1 MNYTEPIRDSKELK
15 KFIEF
20 YKKGK
25 PDMRNYC
32 LIVTG
37 LNTALRIS
45 DILDL
50 RWADVYDFDRKKIK
64 EHIVIH
70 EFKTGKGQTIA
81 VNKNLSIGLNLFIK
95 DFEKLDEDDY
105 IFESKKSQGQPISR
119 VQAYRIIKYAA
130 QETLTDSSRISCHSL
145 RKTFGYF
152 AYKNGASPA
161 LLMSIYNHSSFEV
174 TKRYLGIN
182 QDEKDSIYL
191 SVKF

>member
-1 MNYTEPIRDSKELK
+1 MNYTEPIRDSKELRN
-15 KFIEF
+15 FIDF
-20 YKKGK
+20 YKKRK

-50 RWADVYDFDRKKIK
+50 RWADVYDFDKEKVK
-64 EHIVIH
+64 EHIALH
-70 EFKTGKGQTIA
+70 EIKTGKGQIIA
-81 VNKNLSIGLNLFIK
+81 VNKNLYAGLNMYIN
-95 DFEKLDEDDY
+95 DFDKVESEGY
-105 IFESKKSQGQPISR
+105 VFESKKTQGQPISR
-119 VQAYRIIKYAA
+119 IQAYRIIKQAA
-130 QETLTDSSRISCHSL
+130 QETLADSSRISCHSL

-152 AYKNGASPA
+152 AYKNGANPA